1 MTARAA
7 KSGHAATAA
16 YGLFM
21 AELELIRR
29 NPDDAAP
36 FARSLIEIAHEHQ
49 LVFWMT
55 YSIWFDGWL
64 KWRLDSRD
72 AGLSGMRN
80 SRERR
85 ADQGIISSSPFF
97 ETILAE
103 AEVEAGQTE
112 VALATI
118 NHTLAESERTG
129 QRWYDAELHR
139 TRGEILLKQNAANSA
154 PAEQAFLTAI
164 AIAQHQKARSFE
176 LRAALSLAKLYQST
190 NRPAGAY
197 AVLGRALERFA
208 PTRELP
214 EISEAQATFDALG
227 QTDAVKA
234 AAASRKQRIQLQV
247 SYGNAL
253 IVRRRGAPR
262 EDGGLHDIV
271 GLMFRLRRKDW
282 LSVRNRACV

>member
-21 AELELIRR
+21 AAELELIRR

-64 KWRLDSRD
+64 KWRLDNRE
-72 AGLSGMRN
+72 AGLSGCETAGRVEQTRAL
-80 SRERR
+80 SRPLRFSRR
-85 ADQGIISSSPFF
+85 YWLRLKRKPARLRSLS
-97 ETILAE
+97 
-103 AEVEAGQTE
+103 
-112 VALATI
+112 ATI
-118 NHTLAESERTG
+118 NHALAESERTG

-139 TRGEILLKQNAANSA
+139 TRGEILLKQNVANSA

-176 LRAALSLAKLYQST
+176 LRLPEDAPPQGW
-190 NRPAGAY
+190 P
-197 AVLGRALERFA
+197 GRA
-208 PTRELP
+208 
-214 EISEAQATFDALG
+214 SAQ
-227 QTDAVKA
+227 
-234 AAASRKQRIQLQV
+234 
-247 SYGNAL
+247 
-253 IVRRRGAPR
+253 
-262 EDGGLHDIV
+262 
-271 GLMFRLRRKDW
+271 
-282 LSVRNRACV
+282 